1 MRIEVS
7 RPGKPTDHASVKP
20 FTGTIL
26 EECLNAHGFESLQ
39 EAKGLI
45 EAWRQEYIESHPHR
59 AFYDRTPEELAS
71 PVAAYRNSKGMN
83 GAGDSPE
90 EKDRIRGPSM
100 AKGGSSLDLY
110 SFWLYH
116 YLKMWMLVSDTS
128 RRAERLN
135 ISQPNP
141 AAWCI
146 HKKPSIF

>member
-1 MRIEVS
+1 M
-7 RPGKPTDHASVKP
+7 
-20 FTGTIL
+20 
-26 EECLNAHGFESLQ
+26 
-39 EAKGLI
+39 
-45 EAWRQEYIESHPHR
+45 
-59 AFYDRTPEELAS
+59 
-71 PVAAYRNSKGMN
+71 AAYRNSKGMN

-135 ISQPNP
+135 ISKPNP